1 MGERPGTLVQL
12 HAGFGGA
19 GTGAG
24 PPDITNADGEGRLWF
39 PTTMIMK
46 GESAMS
52 CVTTSK
58 HATWTTVRLG
68 EEL

>member
-1 MGERPGTLVQL
+1 MPGPVPGPAQ
-12 HAGFGGA
+12 
-19 GTGAG
+19 G
-24 PPDITNADGEGRLWF
+24 PPDITNADCTGRLWF
-39 PTTMIMK
+39 PTTMIVK